1 MSNTIIKERIKKPS
15 PVFFDARESVSDDT
29 PQTSKR
35 ASISSK
41 DAKKIFY
48 VNSKEFR
55 AQLEEYYK
63 TDKMTDELAMNVVK
77 IAEGLSYG
85 HWFINYT
92 ASWRDEMVGDAKLK
106 MYTALE
112 SKKFKIDSEFNP
124 FSYFNQIAWHA
135 FCNRIKKEKKQHDGL
150 QEYKQMQYE
159 DLMNEPG
166 SQGNIYVRPILEA
179 DEYDDCGD

>member
-1 MSNTIIKERIKKPS
+1 VLTNKEVK
-15 PVFFDARESVSDDT
+15 
-29 PQTSKR
+29 
-35 ASISSK
+35 
-41 DAKKIFY
+41 AKYY

-63 TDKMTDELAMNVVK
+63 SDKMTNELAMNIVK
-77 IAEGLSYG
+77 IAEVMSYG

-92 ASWRDEMVGDAKLK
+92 QSWRDEMIGDAKLK

-150 QEYKQMQYE
+150 QEYKQLVYE
-159 DLMNEPG
+159 DTMQENSNG
-166 SQGNIYVRPILEA
+166 CVYVKTMLDS
-179 DEYDDCGD
+179 DENDNHDENW